1 MKRKGEVICSDVP
14 IIGFFD
20 GEVSNYNDEVKR
32 RNLTMSVHLRV
43 LSVLVLLSVVAVG
56 CVVPAV
62 TPAPEA
68 PAEATEAPAPA
79 EEVAEA
85 PAGEEV
91 TLTVWDVWTRDEE
104 SKVIEALD
112 AEFEAAHPGVT
123 VDRLAKSFDDL
134 KATAKLAMSSPDGP
148 DIIQINQG
156 WSDMG
161 AMAEAGVLANLTP
174 YAEEYGWSE
183 RISGGIAARNSFTAD
198 GKTFGEGNLYGVP
211 PVAELVGVYYRK
223 DIFDELG
230 LSVPSTFA
238 EFEAA
243 LQTTK
248 EAGYV
253 PLTFG
258 NLDGWPA
265 GQVYGE
271 ILSTMIEDRS
281 YLDDLIYAWGRGAS
295 WDTPENIEAANKLL
309 EWVDNG
315 YFTSGF
321 EGIGY
326 EDSTALF
333 DNGEGAMMLTGSW
346 MSSTYAAGPYG
357 DQIGFFLVPPA
368 EEGGYKMST
377 GGTSLAYAIR
387 ADSPNVDLAAEY
399 IDWLMSDHAA
409 QLWVESATVPVAP
422 VDPGILGEGTLFADL
437 VTTWNQMNQNDAVGH
452 YLDWAT
458 PTFYDTLTAA
468 LQELMAKQI
477 TPEEYV
483 QKLEADHQ
491 AFLEEKG
498 Q

>member
-1 MKRKGEVICSDVP
+1 
-14 IIGFFD
+14 
-20 GEVSNYNDEVKR
+20 
-32 RNLTMSVHLRV
+32 MSTYLRV
-43 LSVLVLLSVVAVG
+43 LSVLVLLSAVIAG
-56 CVVPAV
+56 CVVPA
-62 TPAPEA
+62 TPAPQA

-79 EEVAEA
+79 EEAAEVSE
-85 PAGEEV
+85 PEEV
-91 TLTVWDVWTRDEE
+91 ILTVWDTWTRDEE

-123 VDRLAKSFDDL
+123 VDRLVKSFDDL

-148 DIIQINQG
+148 DIVQINQG
-156 WSDMG
+156 WPDMG

-174 YAEEYGWSE
+174 YADEYGWSE

-223 DIFDELG
+223 DIFDEVG
-230 LSVPSTFA
+230 LSVPTTFA
-238 EFEAA
+238 EFEDA
-243 LQTTK
+243 LAKLT
-248 EAGYV
+248 EAGYI

-265 GQVYGE
+265 TQIYGE
-271 ILSTMIEDRS
+271 ILGTMIEDRS
-281 YLDDLIYAWGRGAS
+281 YLDDLIYALGRGAT
-295 WDTPENIEAANKLL
+295 WETPENIETANKLL

-321 EGIGY
+321 GGISYG
-326 EDSTALF
+326 DSTALF

-346 MSSTYAAGPYG
+346 MSSTFAAGPNG

-368 EEGGYKMST
+368 EEGGYKLST

-399 IDWLMSDHAA
+399 IDWLMSDRAA
-409 QLWVESATVPVAP
+409 QLWVESGTVPVAP
-422 VDPGILGEGTLFADL
+422 VDPGILEEGTLFADL
-437 VTTWNQMNQNDAVGH
+437 VTAWNQMNQSDAVGH

-477 TPEEYV
+477 TPEEYL